1 MKDVFERLN
10 KVFENHFRLKIMSLL
25 MVSDEV
31 DFLALKSGLKIS
43 DGNLASHISK
53 LEEAG
58 YLTVHKTFV
67 GKKTQT
73 VYRSTSEGKKA
84 FEEHLS
90 ALEEIIHG
98 MGG

>member
-10 KVFENHFRLKIMSLL
+10 KVFENHFRLKIMSILL
-25 MVSDEV
+25 VNEEV
-31 DFLALKSGLKIS
+31 DFLSLKAALSIS

-58 YLTVHKTFV
+58 YLSIQKTFS

-73 VYRSTSEGKKA
+73 LYSTTPEGKKA
-84 FEEHLS
+84 FEDHLS

-98 MGG
+98 MNG